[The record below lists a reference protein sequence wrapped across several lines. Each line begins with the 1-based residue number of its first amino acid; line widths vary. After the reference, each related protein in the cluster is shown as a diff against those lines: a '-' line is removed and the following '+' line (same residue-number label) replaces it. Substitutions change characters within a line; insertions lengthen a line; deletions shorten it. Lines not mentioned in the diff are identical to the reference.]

1 MYYSYLTST
10 ASHLDKG
17 EIHDVWG
24 YKFRWTSQ
32 HLTEEYL
39 KPLRY
44 QYDTCG
50 EEVLQ
55 RLNESRKIKSPDK
68 ATQAGDWIQGVKK
81 SPDLLEL
88 LKVCALSGGD
98 PLLDKFWKD
107 VHTVP
112 EWVDWQ
118 QIKRGQEVRD
128 ALCTVIDRMC

>member
-1 MYYSYLTST
+1 MSYSYLTST
-10 ASHLDKG
+10 TSSLDKG
-17 EIHDVWG
+17 EINDVWG

-44 QYDTCG
+44 QYDTLG

-55 RLNESRKIKSPDK
+55 RLNEPRKIESPDK
-68 ATQAGDWIQGVKK
+68 ATQGAWNQGAKTT
-81 SPDLLEL
+81 PDLLEL
-88 LKVCALSGGD
+88 LKVCALSEGD
-98 PLLDKFWKD
+98 PLVGEFWKD

-112 EWVDWQ
+112 EWVDWE

-128 ALCTVIDRMC
+128 TLHFD